1 MASISSIEENI
12 KFLGWRQ
19 DVAEVMSTFDVF
31 VLPSL
36 NEGMGRVL
44 VEAMALGKPIVAS
57 DIGGIPNL
65 VVNGE
70 NGYLVPVGDVETL
83 AVKIITLL
91 DDPGK
96 REKMGNAGQRYA
108 DKYSLEEM
116 MKKIER
122 LYRELL

>member
-1 MASISSIEENI
+1 
-12 KFLGWRQ
+12 
-19 DVAEVMSTFDVF
+19 
-31 VLPSL
+31 
-36 NEGMGRVL
+36 
-44 VEAMALGKPIVAS
+44 MALGKPIVAS